1 MRKAAPRIEAPITA
15 VSGTAPLGAEP
26 ARLAAGPGPLY
37 AELKHRIVARIRN
50 GEWAPTARVPSENDI
65 VAEYGVS
72 RMTAN
77 RALRE
82 LASEGVLVRVQGV
95 GTFVAEQKAHSALFE
110 VRNIAEEIAE
120 RGHLHCARVIV
131 MQEEAASLE
140 VSDALQLP
148 DGARVFHSVIVH
160 LENDVPVQ
168 VEDRFVNPAAAP
180 DYLSQ
185 DFTTTTPN
193 AYLSRLAPLVEA
205 EHVVEAT
212 LPQPWE
218 CRLLS
223 IARTEPCL
231 LIRRRTWSG
240 PATVTAAR
248 LLCPGSRYRLEGRFG
263 AAPH

>member
-1 MRKAAPRIEAPITA
+1 MRKAAPQLRPAADT
-15 VSGTAPLGAEP
+15 GTAPLPAEP
-26 ARLAAGPGPLY
+26 ARLGAGPGPLY
-37 AELKHRIVARIRN
+37 AGLKQMIVARIRS
-50 GEWAPTARVPSENDI
+50 GEWAPKARVPSENEL

-82 LASEGVLVRVQGV
+82 LASEGALVRVQGV
-95 GTFVAEQKAHSALFE
+95 GTFVAEQKARSALFE

-120 RGHLHCARVIV
+120 RGHVHRARVV
-131 MQEEAASLE
+131 VLQEEAASLE

-185 DFTTTTPN
+185 DFTATTPN
-193 AYLSRLAPLVEA
+193 AYLSRLAPLAEA
-205 EHVVEAT
+205 EHVVEAA

-231 LIRRRTWSG
+231 VIRRRTWSG

-263 AAPH
+263 ADRH